1 MYLKDAK
8 PETCALCLE
17 TKIICQS
24 HIVSKFFGKWL
35 KSTSATGYFVS
46 ATNAI
51 KREQDIV
58 KVPLLCGCC
67 EERFSK
73 YEGWFSCK
81 MFEPFSKQQSFNEPQ
96 SFEYDGNL
104 ELFVTS
110 LSWRALK
117 FSYDEIKSD
126 RPDLVPLIDEAEYCW
141 REFLLGKRQTN
152 PYESH
157 LLFVDDKEHDVNS
170 LGGSDWYRLRSV
182 DATLCTSANRVF
194 SYAKLPRM
202 LTVTAIYP
210 SALAGWGG
218 TLVRTSGKITT
229 SQSIDDDRFKGF
241 FSNRAQQALTLSPQ
255 LSVEMSTK
263 RMKKAL
269 EDPSRFLKSET
280 SKIMLSE
287 MDEDLRKKMEKMPA
301 NVSGLV
307 DVIIRAVDNPGTS
320 DEYNQSARWIGRHI
334 ANKLSNLPNDE
345 LKELDRM
352 IEAVLKE
359 SGATRKYARSVWKA
373 DSVWIV
379 VTVHNNATKEYQRS
393 KMQDDLENLK
403 SQQGNTKTP
412 IGIFSINCEDGGCS
426 FESGFYV

>member
-1 MYLKDAK
+1 MNDAK
-8 PETCALCLE
+8 LGTCALCLE
-17 TKIICQS
+17 TKIIRQS
-24 HIVSKFFGKWL
+24 HIVPKFFGNWL
-35 KSTSATGYFVS
+35 RSTSATGYFVS
-46 ATNAI
+46 ATNAS
-51 KREQDIV
+51 KRKQDIV
-58 KVPLLCGCC
+58 KVPLLCDCC

-73 YEGWFSCK
+73 YEGWFSRK
-81 MFEPFSKQQSFNEPQ
+81 IFEPFAKPQSFNEPQ
-96 SFEYDGNL
+96 SFEYDGNF
-104 ELFVTS
+104 ELFATS

-117 FSYDEIKSD
+117 FIYDEVKSD
-126 RPDLVPLIDEAEYCW
+126 RPDLVTLIDKAEYCW

-182 DATLCTSANRVF
+182 DVTLCTSANRVL
-194 SYAKLPRM
+194 SYVKLPRM

-210 SALAGWGG
+210 SALEGWSG

-229 SQSIDDDRFKGF
+229 SQSIDDEGFKEF
-241 FSNRAQQALTLSPQ
+241 FANRAQQALTLSPR

-280 SKIMLSE
+280 SKIMRKE
-287 MDEDLRKKMEKMPA
+287 KDEDLRKKMEKMPE
-301 NVSGLV
+301 NVIGLV
-307 DVIIRAVDNPGTS
+307 DVIIGAVDNPDMS
-320 DEYNQSARWIGRHI
+320 DEYNQSAHWIGRHI

-345 LKELDRM
+345 LKELDQM

-359 SGATRKYARSVWKA
+359 SGATRQYARSVWKA
-373 DSVWIV
+373 DSVWV
-379 VTVHNNATKEYQRS
+379 VVMVHNKATKEYQRS
-393 KMQDDLENLK
+393 KIRDDFENLK